1 MVSASDFFAVQKN
14 IEYRKVWDKL
24 VISIDVVDD
33 NNNVK
38 SESVVEQVLRWITAF
53 PVSLFVYFNYLLII
67 YFIFK
72 LLKVKQINKLLNKY
86 LYSQLL
92 FMFVIFLI

>member
-1 MVSASDFFAVQKN
+1 MTVLGRNNMVSASDFFAVQKN

-53 PVSLFVYFNYLLII
+53 PVCFFVCFNYLLLFLFL
-67 YFIFK
+67 YFY
-72 LLKVKQINKLLNKY
+72 KY
-86 LYSQLL
+86 
-92 FMFVIFLI
+92 